1 MEERID
7 KMAITAPRG
16 TQDFLPGQMED
27 WQLLEQKIRQI
38 CSYYGFG
45 EIRTPIF
52 ENTELFL
59 RGIGETTDVVTKEM
73 YTFDDRGG
81 RSMTLRPEN
90 TASVVRAYLE
100 HKIYAEQQV
109 QKFFYIGPM
118 FRHDRP
124 QAGRYRQFHQF
135 GVEEIGSQD
144 PAVDAE
150 IIAMAFQLF
159 RELGLNDLVLHLNSV
174 GCPKCRPIYRQKL
187 LDFFSDKKDMLCE
200 NCLARLDKNPLRV
213 LDCKEEG
220 CKKATVGVP
229 EITDNLCDECKEH
242 FDAVQNYLTKIGI
255 PFELDTRL
263 VRGLDYYTKT
273 AFEIMY
279 APLGAQSTVCGG
291 GRYDGLVE
299 EMGGPSTP
307 GIGFA
312 VGMERLLLTLQQ
324 QNLLQRPEKKRPIY
338 IVALGDA
345 ARIAAFDLQQQLR
358 GRHFYTEI
366 DLMGRSM
373 KGQMKYANKINAA
386 YTVIIG
392 DNELLQ
398 GEAQVRNMETKEQIA
413 VPLDGV
419 AAYMEAQKKG

>member
-1 MEERID
+1 
-7 KMAITAPRG
+7 MAITAPRG
-16 TQDFLPGQMED
+16 TQDFLPDQMAD
-27 WQLLEQKIRQI
+27 WQILENKIRQI
-38 CSYYGFG
+38 CACYGFG
-45 EIRTPIF
+45 EIRTPMF

-73 YTFDDRGG
+73 YTFNDRGG

-100 HKIYAEQQV
+100 HKLYAEQQV
-109 QKFFYIGPM
+109 EKLFYIGPM

-159 RELGLNDLVLHLNSV
+159 HELGLNDLVLHLNSV
-174 GCPKCRPIYRQKL
+174 GCPKCRPVYRQKL
-187 LDFFSDKKDMLCE
+187 LDFFADKKDMLCDDCRE
-200 NCLARLDKNPLRV
+200 RLDKNPLRV

-220 CKKATVGVP
+220 CKKASIGVP

-242 FDAVQNYLTKIGI
+242 FAKVQEYLTKVGI

-291 GRYDGLVE
+291 GRYDGLIE
-299 EMGGPSTP
+299 EVGGPSTP

-312 VGMERLLLTLQQ
+312 IGMERLLLTLKEQG
-324 QNLLQRPEKKRPIY
+324 LLPEVKKAQPVF
-338 IVALGDA
+338 IVALGDEA
-345 ARIAAFDLQQQLR
+345 KTMAFDLQQQLR
-358 GRHFYTEI
+358 AKDIYTEI

-373 KGQMKYANKINAA
+373 KGQMKYANKIAA
-386 YTVIIG
+386 QYTVIIG
-392 DNELLQ
+392 EDELAK
-398 GEAQVRNMETKEQIA
+398 GEAQVRNMATKDQTS
-413 VPLDGV
+413 VPLKGLV
-419 AAYMEAQKKG
+419 SYIETQQKG

>member
-1 MEERID
+1 
-7 KMAITAPRG
+7 MAITAPRG
-16 TQDFLPGQMED
+16 TQDFLPDQMAD
-27 WQLLEQKIRQI
+27 WQILENKIRQI
-38 CSYYGFG
+38 CACYGFG
-45 EIRTPIF
+45 EIRTPMF

-73 YTFDDRGG
+73 YTFNDRGG

-100 HKIYAEQQV
+100 HKLYAEQQV
-109 QKFFYIGPM
+109 EKLFYIGPM

-159 RELGLNDLVLHLNSV
+159 HELGLNDLVLHLNSV
-174 GCPKCRPIYRQKL
+174 GCPKCRPVYRQKL
-187 LDFFSDKKDMLCE
+187 LDFFADKKDMLCDDCRE
-200 NCLARLDKNPLRV
+200 RLDKNPLRV

-220 CKKATVGVP
+220 CKKASIGVP

-242 FDAVQNYLTKIGI
+242 FAKVQEYLTKVGI

-291 GRYDGLVE
+291 GRYDGLIE
-299 EMGGPSTP
+299 EVGGPSTP

-312 VGMERLLLTLQQ
+312 IGMERLLLTLKEQG
-324 QNLLQRPEKKRPIY
+324 LLPEVKKAQPVF
-338 IVALGDA
+338 IVALGDEA
-345 ARIAAFDLQQQLR
+345 KTMAFDLQQQLR
-358 GRHFYTEI
+358 AKDIYTEI

-373 KGQMKYANKINAA
+373 KGQMKYANKIAA
-386 YTVIIG
+386 QYTVIIG
-392 DNELLQ
+392 EDELVK
-398 GEAQVRNMETKEQIA
+398 GEAQVRNMATKDQTS
-413 VPLDGV
+413 VPLKGLV
-419 AAYMEAQKKG
+419 SYIETQQKG